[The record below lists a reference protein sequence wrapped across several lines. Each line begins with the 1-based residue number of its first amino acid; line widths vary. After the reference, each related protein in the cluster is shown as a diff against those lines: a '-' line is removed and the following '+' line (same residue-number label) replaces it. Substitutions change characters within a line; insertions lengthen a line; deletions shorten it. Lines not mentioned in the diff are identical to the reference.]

1 MNETAKPFTGG
12 CACGRVRYAISQ
24 PPIAV
29 RVCWCRECQYLA
41 TGNGSVNV
49 RLPRTAL
56 TLEGELTGW
65 ESVADSG
72 NTVRR
77 SFCARC
83 GTPVLSESSGW
94 PDLVTL
100 RAGTLD
106 DPDAV
111 TPQWNIW
118 TDSAPS
124 WACIDEALPSTPRQP
139 G

>member
-1 MNETAKPFTGG
+1 MNDAATNLAGG
-12 CACGRVRYAISQ
+12 CACGRVRYVISQ
-24 PPIAV
+24 PPVTV

-49 RLPRTAL
+49 RLPRAGL
-56 TLEGELTGW
+56 RLEGALTGW
-65 ESVADSG
+65 ESVAASG

-77 SFCARC
+77 SFCGQC

-94 PDLVTL
+94 PDVVTV

-106 DPDAV
+106 DPNAV
-111 TPQWNIW
+111 APMHNIW

-124 WACIDEALPSTPRQP
+124 WACLDETLPGSPRQP
-139 G
+139 